1 MAGRYLGV
9 SELWVSLVKEV
20 LHRYVMRPV
29 AAVAA
34 AIILM
39 GFHSCVSDQMPTNVC
54 CWEARQLQGRGWT
67 FQSLLDP
74 LAYHSFLRAQRANKS
89 NARLRICVGQAHGWR
104 GCDKCLTPQIHYCG
118 AP

>member
-34 AIILM
+34 AITLM

-54 CWEARQLQGRGWT
+54 CWEARQPQGRGWT

-74 LAYHSFLRAQRANKS
+74 LAYHFFKVS
-89 NARLRICVGQAHGWR
+89 ARSACQQQQCKAENLCWSSPWLER
-104 GCDKCLTPQIHYCG
+104 L
-118 AP
+118 